1 MIAKVDL
8 EEVLQVA
15 GRNGDFAEVFMERS
29 VQTRVSME
37 AGKIERVISGRDQ
50 GTGIR
55 VVRGENTAYGYTTDL
70 TSKLGEKSASP
81 RNGTGY
87 HPTFVENQ

>member
-50 GTGIR
+50 GDR
-55 VVRGENTAYGYTTDL
+55 D
-70 TSKLGEKSASP
+70 
-81 RNGTGY
+81 
-87 HPTFVENQ
+87 

>member
-29 VQTRVSME
+29 TQTRVSME

-50 GTGIR
+50 GAGIR
-55 VVRGENTAYGYTTDL
+55 VVRG
-70 TSKLGEKSASP
+70 GEY
-81 RNGTGY
+81 RLWLYN
-87 HPTFVENQ
+87 